1 MTQPTERPRL
11 TATAVWSLPLIIA
24 MLSMLGAF
32 SIDTPF
38 PAFSQMADDFGV
50 ASTEM
55 QLVVTVYMASF
66 ALMSVF
72 HGPVS
77 DAIGRR
83 PVIITSCAVYAVA
96 SIGAALSPSL
106 PILLLFRALQGF
118 SAGGS
123 TIVARTLVRDLYDG
137 VEAQKMMSRVA
148 VIFGIAP
155 ALAPIVGGLLLQ
167 VGPWPLVFYFLAG
180 LSLFLIASVVVLLP
194 ETHPVELRTPLRVSE
209 LVSSLVEVVRD
220 ATFHRVVWAMTLT
233 FAGQF
238 LYIGGAAIFVGE
250 LLGQGELDYWKF
262 FVPLV
267 GCLMLG
273 GVISGRLAGI
283 LSSETIVTW
292 GLAWAAAGGAL
303 GLVLALVAGPNLP
316 WAVVGP
322 SLIALGV
329 GAAYPNQNLLL
340 LDLFPRRRGSVMSAM
355 MFMTLMFNAVAA
367 VTITPLVGRSV
378 VSFAAAAALLG
389 LLGLSCWVWHLRVMR
404 SAEGNQDAPHWSDD
418 QS

>member
-1 MTQPTERPRL
+1 
-11 TATAVWSLPLIIA
+11 
-24 MLSMLGAF
+24 MLGAF

-38 PAFSQMADDFGV
+38 PAFGQMAGEFGV
-50 ASTEM
+50 ASTQM

-77 DAIGRR
+77 DAVGRR
-83 PVIITSCAVYAVA
+83 PVIIISCAVYAVA

-106 PILLLFRALQGF
+106 PVLLLFRALQGF

-137 VEAQKMMSRVA
+137 IEAQKMMSRVA
-148 VIFGIAP
+148 VIFGVAP

-167 VGPWPLVFYFLAG
+167 VGPWPLVFWFLAG
-180 LSLFLIASVVVLLP
+180 LSLFLIAAVVVLLP
-194 ETHPVELRTPLRVSE
+194 ETHPVEERTPLQVGE
-209 LVSSLVEVVRD
+209 LVRSLVGVARD

-250 LLGQGELDYWKF
+250 LLGQGELDYWRL
-262 FVPLV
+262 FVPMV

-273 GVISGRLAGI
+273 GVISGRLAGL
-283 LSSETIVTW
+283 LSSQAIVTW
-292 GLAWAAAGGAL
+292 GLAWAAAGGVL
-303 GLVLALVAGPNLP
+303 GLVISLLAGATLP

-340 LDLFPRRRGSVMSAM
+340 LDLFPRRRGAVMSAM
-355 MFMTLMFNAVAA
+355 MFTTLMFNAVAA

-378 VSFAAAAALLG
+378 VGFAVAAAALGLAGLG
-389 LLGLSCWVWHLRVMR
+389 IWLWHLRVMEAPVVDHER
-404 SAEGNQDAPHWSDD
+404 SQWADD
-418 QS
+418 QP